1 MIRKTFKLKKDNNT
15 LVRKCYCRTPELIE
29 NYEAAVADTTQTWQC
44 HHRLETHNSDGERR
58 LVDISRAELIALG
71 MYFDRPPEELVF
83 LTELEHKRLH
93 NVGKHVEKQLSEEA
107 RRKMSEAQKG
117 KRLSEETKRKISEA
131 LKGKK
136 RTKEWKINHSAAVK
150 GENNPMYGKHRS
162 EEVRRKI
169 SEAHKGKH
177 VSEETRRKISETMKG
192 KKLGLCSEETKKKM
206 RQSMK
211 GQHKGKHWFNN
222 GEICTRCFDCPEGFV
237 PGILR
242 K

>member
-58 LVDISRAELIALG
+58 LVDISRAELIALDV
-71 MYFDRPPEELVF
+71 YYDRPSEELIF
-83 LTELEHKRLH
+83 LTESEHKRLH
-93 NVGKHVEKQLSEEA
+93 LESKKRPQISEET
-107 RRKMSEAQKG
+107 RRKISEAQKG
-117 KRLSEETKRKISEA
+117 KHLSEETRRKLSEARKRNQYNKGKHHTEETKKKLSEAHKGKHLSEETKRKISE
-131 LKGKK
+131 
-136 RTKEWKINHSAAVK
+136 
-150 GENNPMYGKHRS
+150 
-162 EEVRRKI
+162 
-169 SEAHKGKH
+169 
-177 VSEETRRKISETMKG
+177 TMKR
-192 KKLGLCSEETKKKM
+192 KKFGPRSEETKKKM
-206 RQSMK
+206 KQSMK

-222 GEICTRCFDCPEGFV
+222 GEICTRCFECPKGFV